1 MTVRNKKTGKEYR
14 ISKEDWNKIVA
25 NKQSNLFTI
34 INKDDV
40 PLKKMNIPNKVVEF
54 QADAR
59 KLRIDKNNKID
70 TANE

>member
-1 MTVRNKKTGKEYR
+1 MTVRNKKTGKEYQ
-14 ISKEDWNKIVA
+14 ISKEEWNKIVA

-34 INKDDV
+34 IDKDDV
-40 PLKKMNIPNKVVEF
+40 PLKKMNIPNKVAEF